1 MRRLIAFEMLT
12 LDGCYA
18 TTDGDLDWA
27 HRRERDAEWDAFV
40 AGNAGSGGELVFG
53 RRTYEMMV
61 SWWPTPAAAQ
71 QEPQVAEAMNALPK
85 FVCSRSLHEAAWNN
99 TTVLPGD
106 AASSLREL
114 KRSPGADLVI
124 LGSGDLVASLASTGL
139 IDEYQL
145 AVNPVVLGSRGK
157 PLFGGVE
164 RGLDLQLTRSRQ
176 FGNGNMLLCY
186 EPRVGREGR

>member
-1 MRRLIAFEMLT
+1 MRRLIAFEMLS

-18 TTDGDLDWA
+18 SKDGDLDWA

-40 AGNAGSGGELVFG
+40 ADNAGSGGALVFG
-53 RRTYEMMV
+53 RRTYEMMA

-71 QEPQVAEAMNALPK
+71 HEPHVAAAMNALPK
-85 FVCSRSLHEAAWNN
+85 YVCSRTPHEAAWQN

-106 AASSLREL
+106 AATNLRRL

-124 LGSGDLVASLASTGL
+124 LGSGELVAALVPTGL
-139 IDEYQL
+139 IDAYQL
-145 AVNPVVLGSRGK
+145 ALMPVVLGQRGK
-157 PLFGGVE
+157 PLLGGIAHSVAL
-164 RGLDLQLTRSRQ
+164 RLVQSRR

-186 EPRVGREGR
+186 EPQAGREVH

>member
-18 TTDGDLDWA
+18 SMDGDFGWT

-40 AGNAGSGGELVFG
+40 QGNAGSGGELVFG
-53 RRTYEMMV
+53 RVTYQMMA

-71 QEPQVAEAMNALPK
+71 NEPLVAERMNALPK
-85 FVCSRSLHEAAWNN
+85 FVCSRTLHEAMWNN
-99 TTVLPGD
+99 TALLEGD
-106 AASSLREL
+106 AASRLRAL
-114 KRSPGADLVI
+114 KGEPGADLVI
-124 LGSGDLVASLASTGL
+124 LGSGGLVASLGQAGL

-145 AVNPVVLGSRGK
+145 VIIPVVLGRRGR

-164 RGLDLQLTRSRQ
+164 CGMDLRLTQSRR

-186 EPRVGREGR
+186 EPLGRAGAP

>member
-18 TTDGDLDWA
+18 TTDGDFGWA
-27 HRRERDAEWDAFV
+27 HRRERDAEWNAFV
-40 AGNAGSGGELVFG
+40 ANNAGSGGELVFG
-53 RRTYEMMV
+53 RRTYGMMA

-71 QEPQVAEAMNALPK
+71 NEPRVAEAMNALPK
-85 FVCSRSLHEAAWNN
+85 YVCSRTLHEAAWNN
-99 TTVLPGD
+99 TTVLQGD
-106 AASSLREL
+106 AASRLQEL

-124 LGSGDLVASLASTGL
+124 LGSGELVASLAPTGL

-145 AVNPVVLGSRGK
+145 ALVPVVLGRRGK
-157 PLFGGVE
+157 PLFGSME
-164 RGLDLQLTRSRQ
+164 RGMELHLAESRR

-186 EPRVGREGR
+186 RPRPPAV